1 MTLDANQYANPE
13 TVLMRKQEAM
23 EARHRHCGDCIHHKT
38 LKLVDTEH
46 VCDMGR
52 HYGYQC
58 TFYVKDSNGKNR

>member
-1 MTLDANQYANPE
+1 MTPE
-13 TVLMRKQEAM
+13 SWQWADPAKVLERKQTQM
-23 EARHRHCGDCIHHKT
+23 EARHRHCGDCIHHKQ

-58 TFYVKDSNGKNR
+58 TFYVKDEK